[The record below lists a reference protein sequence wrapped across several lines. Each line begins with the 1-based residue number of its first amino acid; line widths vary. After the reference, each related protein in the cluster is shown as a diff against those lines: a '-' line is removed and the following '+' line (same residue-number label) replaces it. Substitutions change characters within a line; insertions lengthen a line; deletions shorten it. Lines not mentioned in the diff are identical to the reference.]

1 MKGYYTAEFKTNLIM
16 EYWNGSLSS
25 RQIADKYDI
34 PVDTF
39 RQWHRWARKHGLST
53 IQASDCRQ
61 GYSVGFIGNV
71 LQYLKTDAVTIRQTA
86 THFKVDGSLVS
97 RWNHQFTQGG
107 IAEIRQ
113 HLQGARTV
121 KKTKRKKNSAI
132 RKNSYEKQ
140 IAELE
145 QQLDDTKLE
154 NIILKKLQPQSRSS
168 LTEKKHN

>member
-1 MKGYYTAEFKTNLIM
+1 MKGYYTAGFKTNLLM

-71 LQYLKTDAVTIRQTA
+71 LQYLKTDAVTIKQTA
-86 THFKVDGSLVS
+86 EHFKIGRSSIS
-97 RWNHQFTQGG
+97 RWNQQFTQGG
-107 IAEIRQ
+107 ITEIRQ

-132 RKNSYEKQ
+132 RKNSYEKR